1 MRLCAVSSAPRHEEY
16 HALCGY
22 TRWRL
27 RRHAFW
33 DWDFLDDSCRPLG
46 TRKCTTIMMH
56 KCALDVRG
64 GGRTHAVLLA
74 GTEGKVGG
82 KLVYML
88 AEPERKRSRAAGG
101 DGQAMPCSDALPGMT
116 YREPISKDMQVPE
129 NYRTVFRRAPPA
141 KQIVNGCIG
150 AEWSTRIVR
159 NDMIKLLFKNN
170 PEKPPEIEELGEE
183 GVEPFR
189 CVGVSADPFA
199 VRNYYPPRG
208 RFST

>member
-1 MRLCAVSSAPRHEEY
+1 MPNGC
-16 HALCGY
+16 
-22 TRWRL
+22 
-27 RRHAFW
+27 
-33 DWDFLDDSCRPLG
+33 
-46 TRKCTTIMMH
+46 CT
-56 KCALDVRG
+56 KGLYYCSDYQVE
-64 GGRTHAVLLA
+64 
-74 GTEGKVGG
+74 TEGEVGG

-141 KQIVNGCIG
+141 KHRQGLQIVNGCIG

-183 GVEPFR
+183 GVGTVQM

-208 RFST
+208 RFLTWA